1 MSRDFVTRRRRTRR
15 TRRAD
20 GFALIDIIFVA
31 GMIALLSMIALP
43 RLLVAQQSAGAASA
57 IGSLRAVN
65 SGQLV
70 FALTC
75 AAGFYAPRLTVL
87 GQPAPGSNDP
97 FVSYNLGYADVVT
110 RSNYIIQM
118 SGASFPGA
126 PAACNGMAAGEG
138 AQAFKSAADPSQPG
152 NVRFFG
158 SNANGQLWTHSA
170 TLFAVMPEIG
180 PPPVGLPMLK

>member
-1 MSRDFVTRRRRTRR
+1 M
-15 TRRAD
+15 
-20 GFALIDIIFVA
+20 FVA
-31 GMIALLSMIALP
+31 GVIALLSMIAMP

-57 IGSLRAVN
+57 IGSLRAIN

-87 GQPAPGSNDP
+87 GQPTPGSRDP
-97 FVSYNLGYADVVT
+97 FVSYNLGYADTVT

-118 SGASFPGA
+118 SGGSFAGA
-126 PAACNGMAAGEG
+126 PASCNGMAAGDG
-138 AQAFKSAADPSQPG
+138 AQSFKSAADPSQPG
-152 NVRFFG
+152 NVRFFA
-158 SNANGQLWTHSA
+158 SNANGQIWTHTA

-180 PPPVGLPMLK
+180 APPAGIPMK

>member
-1 MSRDFVTRRRRTRR
+1 VSRGLVSRRRPTRRN
-15 TRRAD
+15 RRAD

-31 GMIALLSMIALP
+31 GVIALLSLIAMP

-57 IGSLRAVN
+57 IGSLRSIN

-87 GQPAPGSNDP
+87 GQPTPGSRDP
-97 FVSYNLGYADVVT
+97 FVSYNLGYADKVT

-118 SGASFPGA
+118 SGVSFPGA

-138 AQAFKSAADPSQPG
+138 AQSFKSAADPSQPG
-152 NVRFFG
+152 NVRFFA
-158 SNANGQLWTHSA
+158 SNANGQIWTHNG

-180 PPPVGLPMLK
+180 PPPVGIPMK

>member
-1 MSRDFVTRRRRTRR
+1 VSRGFVTRRRRTRR
-15 TRRAD
+15 NRRAD

-31 GMIALLSMIALP
+31 GVIALLSMIAMP

-57 IGSLRAVN
+57 IGSLRAIN

-87 GQPAPGSNDP
+87 GQPTPGSRDP
-97 FVSYNLGYADVVT
+97 FVSYNLGYADKVT

-118 SGASFPGA
+118 SGASFAGA
-126 PAACNGMAAGEG
+126 PAACNGMGAGDG
-138 AQAFKSAADPSQPG
+138 AQSFKSAADPSQPG
-152 NVRFFG
+152 NTRFFA
-158 SNANGQLWTHSA
+158 SNANGQIWTHSA

-180 PPPVGLPMLK
+180 TPPAGIPMK